1 MKIRTRLMLCFGM
14 ILVIFIFW
22 GLSSFDMF
30 RLIISNITNID
41 NHSLQVT
48 NKVRE
53 FREGVHVIHKTM
65 KDIVLLRKNNTEV
78 QQLINKVESEK
89 KSQLNNI
96 ATIYEL
102 CQGNKQDV
110 LKLKNTFLAWDFIRA
125 KVIAEFKKENY
136 IKAGEITKT
145 EGKEQVEKLLMQ
157 SQLIG
162 DSAQKR
168 VKELFSEVV
177 NLAKRAEFIIILV
190 FIISLLLV
198 LFLNWW
204 IIKAIV
210 YPLKCLEQ
218 FAEKIQKGEY
228 KERIQIKQKDEIG
241 NLSLVLNFAAESIE
255 KNTKHL
261 DQLVNKKTV
270 ELQAANQQLQATEQ
284 QLRASNQQLQATELE
299 LRKSL
304 SRINGVVETVP
315 DIIAEVDENK
325 KYNWINQAG
334 LNFFGS
340 DVIGKEASSYFIG
353 EQKTYEI
360 MGPLFKGSEN
370 MFYVE
375 SWQKRFDGEKRLLA
389 WWSRVLK
396 NKDGKVIGAIS
407 TARDITEKKK
417 ADEILKESERKF
429 RTLVTEMQLGLAVHE
444 IILDDKQN
452 PINFRFLDINP
463 SFENLINLK
472 RENIIG
478 KTILEVMPETE
489 KSLIERYGEVAL
501 TGESI
506 KFEYYSKEFDKYL
519 AVTAYRPC
527 QNQFATILE
536 DVTSRKKLEEH
547 AFKVQKLESIGI
559 LAGGIAHDFNN
570 LLGGIFGFIDL
581 ANSEARDG
589 KFSNISAYLSK
600 SLTMFS
606 RAKDLSMQLLT
617 FSKGGHPVSKQ
628 QSVIPIL
635 IHSLEFALSGSNI
648 KLKKSIPESVWDV
661 CIDENQIGQIIDNI
675 VINAKQAMPLAGE
688 LFVSVR
694 NIVKGENLPVGLKE
708 NTYICISIK
717 DQGIGISPEH
727 LTKIFDPFF
736 STKQQGSGLGLA
748 TAYSIIKKH
757 EGEIEVKSQL
767 GAGTTFIIYLPAC
780 LEKKVIQQ
788 KEVLNKQKFQGN
800 ALIMDDEEYLLQI
813 FAYYLKEIGYTVT
826 CAKNGEETIK
836 FFTEAFK
843 SANPFSLVMLD
854 LTIPG
859 EAGGREVIGELRKI
873 FSNFLGIACSGYSDD
888 PVLAKPLEHGF
899 NASLAKPYTMENLIE
914 VIRKNIKT

>member
-1 MKIRTRLMLCFGM
+1 MLGFGT
-14 ILVIFIFW
+14 ILVIFVFW
-22 GLSSFDMF
+22 GLSSFDIF
-30 RLIISNITNID
+30 RIIVSNIVNIND
-41 NHSLQVT
+41 HSLQVT

-53 FREGVHVIHKTM
+53 FREGVHVIHKAM
-65 KDIVLLRKNNTEV
+65 KDIVLLKNNDIEV
-78 QQLINKVESEK
+78 EQLIIKVELER

-96 ATIYEL
+96 ANIYEL
-102 CQGNKQDV
+102 CQGNKQDAI
-110 LKLKNTFLAWDFIRA
+110 KLKNIFLAWDLIRA
-125 KVIAEFKKENY
+125 KVITELKNKNY
-136 IKAGEITKT
+136 IRAGEITRT
-145 EGKEQVEKLLMQ
+145 EGKDHVEKLLIL
-157 SQLIG
+157 SQLIS
-162 DSAQKR
+162 DHAQIR
-168 VKELFSEVV
+168 IQELFSEIID
-177 NLAKRAEFIIILV
+177 LAKHTKVIIILV
-190 FIISLLLV
+190 FIISLLLI
-198 LFLNWW
+198 LFFNWW
-204 IIKAIV
+204 TIKAIV
-210 YPLKCLEQ
+210 YPLKCLEK

-228 KERIQIKQKDEIG
+228 KERIQFKQKDEIG
-241 NLSLVLNFAAESIE
+241 NLSKVLNFAAESIE
-255 KNTKHL
+255 KNTKYL
-261 DQLVNKKTV
+261 DQLVSKKTV

-284 QLRASNQQLQATELE
+284 QLRASNQQLQATEFE
-299 LRKSL
+299 LRKNL
-304 SRINGVVETVP
+304 NRINGVVETVP
-315 DIIAEVDENK
+315 DIIAEVDQNK
-325 KYNWINQAG
+325 KYTWVNQAG
-334 LNFFGS
+334 LNFFGL
-340 DVIGKEASSYFIG
+340 DVIGKEASDYFVG

-360 MGPLFKGSEN
+360 INPLFKGSEN

-375 SWQKRFDGEKRLLA
+375 SWQKRVDGENRLLA

-417 ADEILKESERKF
+417 ADEVLKESEKKF

-444 IILDDKQN
+444 IILDDNQN
-452 PINFRFLDINP
+452 PVNFRFLDINP
-463 SFENLINLK
+463 SFENLTGLK

-478 KTILEVMPETE
+478 KTILEVLPGIE
-489 KSLIERYGEVAL
+489 KSLIERYGEVAKA
-501 TGESI
+501 GESV
-506 KFEYYSKEFDKYL
+506 KFENYSREFDKYL

-536 DVTSRKKLEEH
+536 DVTGRKKLEEH

-581 ANSEARDG
+581 ANSEAQEG
-589 KFSNISAYLSK
+589 KFENISAYLAK

-628 QSVIPIL
+628 QSIIPIL

-648 KLKKSIPESVWDV
+648 KLKRSIPESVWDV
-661 CIDENQIGQIIDNI
+661 CIDENQIGQVIDNI
-675 VINAKQAMPLAGE
+675 VINAKQAMPIAGE
-688 LFVSVR
+688 LFVAVQ
-694 NIVKGENLPVGLKE
+694 NIARGENLPVGLKE
-708 NTYICISIK
+708 NAYVCISIK
-717 DQGIGISPEH
+717 DQGIGISSEH
-727 LTKIFDPFF
+727 LSKIFDPFF

-767 GAGTTFIIYLPAC
+767 GVGTTFIIYLPAC
-780 LEKKVIQQ
+780 TEKKSIQE
-788 KEVLNKQKFQGN
+788 KEVLNKQKFQGK

-813 FAYYLKEIGYTVT
+813 FAYYLKEIGYIVT

-836 FFTEAFK
+836 FFTEAFR

-859 EAGGREVIGELRKI
+859 EAGGREVIGKLRKI

-899 NASLAKPYTMENLIE
+899 NASLAKPYTMEDLIE

>member
-1 MKIRTRLMLCFGM
+1 MLCFGT
-14 ILVIFIFW
+14 ILVILTFW
-22 GLSSFDMF
+22 GISSFDVF
-30 RLIISNITNID
+30 RLIISDITNIYD
-41 NHSLQVT
+41 HPFQVT

-65 KDIVLLRKNNTEV
+65 KDIALLKKNNAELE
-78 QQLINKVESEK
+78 QLITKVELEK

-96 ATIYEL
+96 ENIHEL
-102 CQGNKQDV
+102 FQGDKKEV
-110 LKLKNTFLAWDFIRA
+110 IELKNTFLAWDFIRA
-125 KVIAEFKKENY
+125 KVITEFKKENY
-136 IKAGEITKT
+136 TKAGEITKT
-145 EGKEQVEKLLMQ
+145 EGRDQVEKLLRQ
-157 SQLIG
+157 AQLIG
-162 DSAQKR
+162 DCAQMR
-168 VKELFSEVV
+168 TKELFSEVV
-177 NLAKRAEFIIILV
+177 DLVKRAKKILIFV
-190 FIISLLLV
+190 FIISLVFV
-198 LFLNWW
+198 LFLTWW
-204 IIKAIV
+204 TTRAIV
-210 YPLKCLEQ
+210 YPLKCLEL

-228 KERIQIKQKDEIG
+228 KERIRLKQKDEIG
-241 NLSLVLNFAAESIE
+241 TLSRVLNFAAESIE

-284 QLRASNQQLQATELE
+284 QLRASNQQLQAIELE
-299 LRKSL
+299 LRRNL

-340 DVIGKEASSYFIG
+340 DVIGKEASNYFVG

-360 MGPLFKGSEN
+360 ISPLFKGSEN

-417 ADEILKESERKF
+417 ADEVLKESEKKF

-444 IILDDKQN
+444 IILDDHQH

-463 SFENLINLK
+463 SFENLTSLK
-472 RENIIG
+472 RDNIIG
-478 KTILEVMPETE
+478 KTILEVLPSIE
-489 KSLIERYGEVAL
+489 KSLIERYGEVAVA
-501 TGESI
+501 GESI
-506 KFEYYSKEFDKYL
+506 KFEHYSKEFDKYL

-536 DVTSRKKLEEH
+536 DVTGRKKLEEH

-581 ANSEARDG
+581 ANSEAQDG
-589 KFSNISAYLSK
+589 KFDNISAYLSK

-635 IHSLEFALSGSNI
+635 THSLEFALSGSNI
-648 KLKKSIPESVWDV
+648 KLKKSIADSVWDA
-661 CIDENQIGQIIDNI
+661 CIDENQIGQVIDNI
-675 VINAKQAMPLAGE
+675 VINAKQAMPIAGE
-688 LFVSVR
+688 LLVSVR
-694 NIVKGENLPVGLKE
+694 NIANEENLPVGLKE
-708 NTYICISIK
+708 NNYICISIK

-757 EGEIEVKSQL
+757 DGEIEVRSKL
-767 GAGTTFIIYLPAC
+767 GVGTTFLIYLPAC
-780 LEKKVIQQ
+780 TEKKAIQE
-788 KEVLNKQKFQGN
+788 KGTLNKQKFQGN

-826 CAKNGEETIK
+826 CAKNGEETVK
-836 FFTEAFK
+836 FFTEAF
-843 SANPFSLVMLD
+843 NVGTPFSLVMLD

-859 EAGGREVIGELRKI
+859 EAGGREVIGKLRDI
-873 FSNFLGIACSGYSDD
+873 FSNFLGIASSGYSDD

-914 VIRKNIKT
+914 VIRKNIKI